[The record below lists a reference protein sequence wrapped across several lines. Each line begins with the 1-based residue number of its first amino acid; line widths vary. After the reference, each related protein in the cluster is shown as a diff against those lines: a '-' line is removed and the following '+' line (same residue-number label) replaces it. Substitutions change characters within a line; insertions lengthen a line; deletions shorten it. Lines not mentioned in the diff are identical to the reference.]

1 MSDRIIPIQNELLFL
16 THEELQTMVE
26 ELEARNQELQATNS
40 KQQTINQAVQNQ
52 LVQGKKINQ
61 LVDKMPPQE
70 FIEGSAHESL
80 ALNCNSRRLIAVTIN
95 WQWVLAKI
103 GEALVA
109 SDTRAIIKLLFSD
122 VDYVQINYNA
132 IEDICNIIR
141 QPVDENAIREA
152 QAKVKSFTNLIKKYP
167 DPTQTSQPQLD
178 YIINE
183 FGLIIQNLKNLEVI
197 GLGGFTIASSFH
209 LALLQKK
216 ALLDPKEWSNFKHKA
231 REYSDYAARVT
242 PKLFKLSVGRID
254 KACQCTRWESG
265 EGSERITEYEC
276 RYSDGK
282 DFHIFRSN
290 SLDAVTISNKHRLQ
304 MFYDVTDRTNQTV
317 AKPVR
322 SAIKKW
328 RELVATL

>member
-16 THEELQTMVE
+16 THEELQIMVE
-26 ELEARNQELQATNS
+26 ELEARHQELQATNS
-40 KQQTINQAVQNQ
+40 KQQAINQAVQNQ
-52 LVQGKKINQ
+52 VAQGKKINQ
-61 LVDKMPPQE
+61 LVDRMPPPE
-70 FIEGSAHESL
+70 FIEGSANESL
-80 ALNCNSRRLIAVTIN
+80 ALNYNSRRLIAVIIN

-103 GEALVA
+103 SESLVTR
-109 SDTRAIIKLLFSD
+109 DTRAVIKLLFSD
-122 VDYVQINYNA
+122 VDCVQINYNA
-132 IEDICNIIR
+132 IQDICSIVR

-152 QAKVKSFTNLIKKYP
+152 QVKVQLFVKLINKYP
-167 DPTQTSQPQLD
+167 YQTLTSQPQLD

-183 FGLIIQNLKNLEVI
+183 FSLIVQTLRNLEVI
-197 GLGGFTIASSFH
+197 GLGGFMIAAGFH

-216 ALLDPKEWSNFKHKA
+216 ALLEPKEWSNFKYRA

-242 PKLFKLSVGRID
+242 PHLFKLSVGRID

-282 DFHIFRSN
+282 DFYIFRSN
-290 SLDAVTISNKHRLQ
+290 SLDAFTVSNKHRLQ
-304 MFYDVTDRTNQTV
+304 MFYDVTDRTNQTA

-322 SAIKKW
+322 VAIKKW
-328 RELVATL
+328 RELAAE